1 MKQSEKL
8 EIVGC
13 TLGILAI
20 FTLAQSSLLNT
31 IAIIMGFRMLFRL
44 RTIYKKNPTVAGIY
58 VSSDKRVYVSDSE
71 DAQSTPFQVQN
82 VKSSSTDY
90 ESFVR
95 DVFACIRKGYGKFHR
110 PEFFFC
116 PSLGAPSLSPDFF
129 RAQAS
134 RLGIGIYSADPRMCA
149 ASGANVNVTD
159 FSKQV
164 VIVVSNDAVYSYL
177 VFAACIFHGESVP
190 VPSNGEWHEILERQ
204 ISRLKAIVEHDLPPH
219 FKSLNLDA
227 KEYQQILE
235 GWLGPCGEIHLIGP
249 PDTVATV
256 KRLGL
261 KIATTSG
268 VDDCVA
274 SGLSVMIKGFSQLPP
289 GSRFEQK
296 A

>member
-8 EIVGC
+8 EIVGY
-13 TLGILAI
+13 TFGILAI

-58 VSSDKRVYVSDSE
+58 VSSDRRVYVSDIE
-71 DAQSTPFQVQN
+71 DAESTSFQVQD
-82 VKSSSTDY
+82 VQSSSTDY

-95 DVFACIRKGYGKFHR
+95 DVFASIRKGYGRFRR

-116 PSLGAPSLSPDFF
+116 PAIGAPSLSPDFF
-129 RAQAS
+129 RTQAS
-134 RLGIGIYSADPRMCA
+134 RFGIGIYSADPRMCA
-149 ASGANVNVTD
+149 AIGANVNVTD

-164 VIVVSNDAVYSYL
+164 VVVVSNDAVYSYL

-190 VPSNGEWHEILERQ
+190 VPSNGEWQEIFEGQ

-219 FKSLNLDA
+219 FKSLKLDP
-227 KEYQQILE
+227 KEQQQILE
-235 GWLGPCGEIHLIGP
+235 GWLKPCGEIHVIGP
-249 PDTVATV
+249 PDAVAAA
-256 KRLGL
+256 KRLDL

-268 VDDCVA
+268 VDDCIA
-274 SGLSVMIKGFSQLPP
+274 SGLSVMVKGFSQLPP
-289 GSRFEQK
+289 GSRVGRS